1 MVTVATGGVAVIP
14 GLIASHGAAATAA
27 AATLAAEGGLGVA
40 VALEAVGAAAAA
52 ETVFAGAVAAEGVV
66 TALTGF
72 TAFNA
77 WNPVGWTLGAVLV
90 GADPHSAPAVTWGC
104 YKPIIGEADTDDVGT
119 PAKPITFAELAAHPE
134 VRRVSV
140 SAGDAAPGT
149 GNLPDVEVEN
159 GTGQRFLL
167 RGVVLP
173 WGPAAYHAERIL

>member
-1 MVTVATGGVAVIP
+1 MVTFASGAGIP
-14 GLIASHGAAATAA
+14 AIIGAYGASTTA
-27 AATLAAEGGLGVA
+27 AAEGGLA
-40 VALEAVGAAAAA
+40 AAAALEALGAAAAA

-66 TALTGF
+66 TAITGLT
-72 TAFNA
+72 AANA
-77 WNPVGWTLGAVLV
+77 WNPVGWTLGAVLI
-90 GADPHSAPAVTWGC
+90 GADPHTSPAAVTWSC
-104 YKPIIGEADTDDVGT
+104 YKPIIGEPDNDDDGT

-140 SAGDAAPGT
+140 SAGNTVDPST

-159 GTGQRFLL
+159 RTGQRFLL